1 MYIDHIHLDGY
12 RNYQNAD
19 ISFAEGINIITGGNA
34 QGKTNLLEAISYL
47 SSARSFRIRGD
58 KSIINLNSDNFRIKA
73 HIVAQGRESNIE
85 IISKR
90 TGRKQIYVNGIWQ
103 KTSAGLS
110 GRFNTVL
117 FCPEDLQLIKGS
129 AGERRRFMD
138 AAICQLRP
146 KYAAALSE
154 FTRLYEHK
162 TRILKDHREKNSLLS
177 VLDDFNIR
185 IAKVSSEIIIHRAL
199 WCKRLNEI
207 APAIHGDI
215 TNGSEKL
222 TLQYKTIKTMEDPS
236 ALNRQQIFQALM
248 EDQIAHKFIEL
259 DAGQCL
265 SGAHKDNIMICI
277 DGNEARIFA
286 SQGQAR
292 TAALSLKLAER
303 EINYNDCGEYPVL
316 LLDDV
321 LSELDSVRQ
330 DFVLNRITDG
340 QVFITCCE
348 GSELTEKTNGN
359 IITVKQGAII

>member
-1 MYIDHIHLDGY
+1 
-12 RNYQNAD
+12 
-19 ISFAEGINIITGGNA
+19 
-34 QGKTNLLEAISYL
+34 
-47 SSARSFRIRGD
+47 
-58 KSIINLNSDNFRIKA
+58 
-73 HIVAQGRESNIE
+73 
-85 IISKR
+85 
-90 TGRKQIYVNGIWQ
+90 
-103 KTSAGLS
+103 
-110 GRFNTVL
+110 
-117 FCPEDLQLIKGS
+117 
-129 AGERRRFMD
+129 
-138 AAICQLRP
+138 
-146 KYAAALSE
+146 
-154 FTRLYEHK
+154 
-162 TRILKDHREKNSLLS
+162 
-177 VLDDFNIR
+177 
-185 IAKVSSEIIIHRAL
+185 
-199 WCKRLNEI
+199 
-207 APAIHGDI
+207 
-215 TNGSEKL
+215 
-222 TLQYKTIKTMEDPS
+222 
-236 ALNRQQIFQALM
+236 M